1 MCRVI
6 SFSMSRVDSKL
17 GPLFFKDN
25 TTSTKSELT
34 PAEAQAKI
42 RSKKTSTTKGIQLLS
57 LIIYTTVIPLNIC
70 KLRANWKQIHGI
82 WKLFPRSWNI
92 AYVSKVCAPVICC
105 CALHFVDNVQSL
117 HNAHFSFKKTAVNPT
132 QISSENDT
140 GSSMEEI
147 EEDQSEPGGQKKKQD
162 G

>member
-25 TTSTKSELT
+25 TTSTKSELS

-57 LIIYTTVIPLNIC
+57 LIIYTTVIPLAYLQAAGEL
-70 KLRANWKQIHGI
+70 KANTRNLKT
-82 WKLFPRSWNI
+82 FPAFMKYCLCEQSMRTSDLLL
-92 AYVSKVCAPVICC
+92 CT
-105 CALHFVDNVQSL
+105 ALC
-117 HNAHFSFKKTAVNPT
+117 
-132 QISSENDT
+132 
-140 GSSMEEI
+140 
-147 EEDQSEPGGQKKKQD
+147 
-162 G
+162 